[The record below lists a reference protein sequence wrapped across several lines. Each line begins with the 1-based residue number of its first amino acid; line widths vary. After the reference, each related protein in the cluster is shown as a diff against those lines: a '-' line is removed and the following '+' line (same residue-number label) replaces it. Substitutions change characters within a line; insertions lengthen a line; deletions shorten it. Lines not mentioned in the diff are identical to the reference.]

1 MTIREIVA
9 KVQVWGIAGVRNYL
23 RDRVSLVISRAKL
36 ARMLAEDRRTVPQR
50 GITVIADLSSGG
62 SISKTTRDFIF
73 SLKDAG
79 IPWQSFD
86 TRRLGKIAQSEYA
99 DMITP
104 EAEFDIRKYDHI
116 VEMFSSPLPKCP
128 VKCRARIAFWEGEH
142 GILDVWPF
150 LDNGD
155 PVIAMSDFNY
165 AYFRRELLHSKAC
178 KILYPL
184 RRITRE
190 PPPAAEVRK
199 RFGIGLD
206 DFVAFYNFDLGSFC
220 RKNPKAVM
228 EAFAKGL
235 KLRKDAR
242 LVFKTMGASAHKDRV
257 AELEA
262 CAAELGVSDRFVMI
276 TEYLPHELLYGLTA
290 ACDVYVS
297 LHRGEGF
304 GLGMAEAM
312 LFGKPV
318 IATGWSSNVEFC
330 PPEGSF
336 LVPYRMVPIKDGEFF
351 ASMKE
356 WAEADVDVAAEAL
369 ARCYSDRELC
379 RTVGERGRKFVE
391 ERFSIANFRKSVED
405 FLDEPSFT
413 C

>member
-1 MTIREIVA
+1 MTISEAVTKFR
-9 KVQVWGIAGVRNYL
+9 VWGIAGVRNYL
-23 RDRVSLVISRAKL
+23 RDRVSLAISRAKL
-36 ARMLAEDRRTVPQR
+36 ARMLAEDRGTVPRR

-62 SISKTTRDFIF
+62 SISKATRDFIC
-73 SLKDAG
+73 SLRDAG

-86 TRRLGKIAQSEYA
+86 TRRLGKMSRSEYA
-99 DMITP
+99 DLVTP

-116 VEMFSSPLPKCP
+116 VEMFASPLSKCP

-165 AYFRRELLHSKAC
+165 AYFKRELLHSKAC

-184 RRITRE
+184 RMIKRE
-190 PPPAAEVRK
+190 PPPAAEVRR
-199 RFGIGLD
+199 RFGIGGN

-228 EAFAKGL
+228 AAFAKGL
-235 KLRKDAR
+235 KGRADAR

-262 CAAELGVSDRFVMI
+262 CAAELGIADRFTMI
-276 TEYLPHELLYGLTA
+276 TEYLPHEMLYGLTA
-290 ACDVYVS
+290 SCDVYIS

-318 IATGWSSNVEFC
+318 IATDWSSNAEFC
-330 PPEGSF
+330 PPDGSF
-336 LVPYRMVPIKDGEFF
+336 LVPYRMVPIKEGEFF
-351 ASMKE
+351 TSMKE
-356 WAEADVDVAAEAL
+356 WAEADVDAAAEAL
-369 ARCYSDRELC
+369 ERCYSDRELC
-379 RTVGERGRKFVE
+379 RAVGERGRKFIE

-405 FLDEPSFT
+405 FLDETSFT
-413 C
+413 